1 MFPAFFDLLQEVDM
15 YTDLKGK
22 IALISGAGKSAGIG
36 YAVARKLAACGA
48 DIMLADL
55 YKQPDQ
61 SNPLVTT
68 SEEEI
73 AGLTEAVRSDFDV
86 RAEYCHLD
94 VTDGDSVAKLAEAAR
109 SHFGQVHVLCNNA
122 GSVFGVPNTLHTY
135 DEKAW
140 LKTIDVNLNGVFRVS
155 KAIAPLMMESGGSI
169 INLASRAAK
178 VAPVFN
184 GAYAV
189 SKAGV
194 MMLTKVMAK
203 ELAGAGVRV
212 NAVCPG
218 IIATDFTQWR
228 FELEA
233 EIMQSSEE
241 ERQAEMLKTIP
252 LGRFGTADE
261 VADLIAFLASGRSA
275 YMTGQA
281 INITGG
287 QTMEL

>member
-1 MFPAFFDLLQEVDM
+1 MHG
-15 YTDLKGK
+15 DLKDK
-22 IALISGAGKSAGIG
+22 TALVSGAGKRAGIG

-48 DIMLADL
+48 NLLLADL
-55 YKQPDQ
+55 CRQKQQ
-61 SNPLVTT
+61 NNPLVTT
-68 SEEEI
+68 SEKEL
-73 AGLTEAVRSDFDV
+73 AGLTEAIRSDFGV

-94 VTDGDSVAKLAEAAR
+94 VTDKDSIAAMAEIAR
-109 SHFGQVHVLCNNA
+109 AQFSSVQVLCNNA

-135 DEKAW
+135 DEDAW
-140 LKTIDVNLNGVFRVS
+140 NKTIDVNLNGVFRVS
-155 KAIAPLMMESGGSI
+155 KAIVPLMTGTGGSI

-178 VAPVFN
+178 VAPLFN

-203 ELAGAGVRV
+203 ELAGSGIRV

-218 IIATDFTQWR
+218 IISTDFTQWR

-233 EIMQSSEE
+233 AILQASQE

-261 VADLIAFLASGRSA
+261 VADVIAFLASTQSA

-281 INITGG
+281 VNITGG
-287 QTMEL
+287 QLMEL